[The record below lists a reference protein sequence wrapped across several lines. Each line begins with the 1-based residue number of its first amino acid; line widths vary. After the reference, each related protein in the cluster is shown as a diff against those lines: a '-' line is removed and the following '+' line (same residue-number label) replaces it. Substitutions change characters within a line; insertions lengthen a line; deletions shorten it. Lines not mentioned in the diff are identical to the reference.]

1 MESALLASTDDVVD
15 FDSEDEALPLE
26 SFELA
31 LAEELAEDESPG
43 KELPGLSLLQPAKIK
58 LANAKDENS
67 MTRFVFFFINP
78 LFNE

>member
-1 MESALLASTDDVVD
+1 LIASTL
-15 FDSEDEALPLE
+15 FWATEELDELDELDELE
-26 SFELA
+26 EAVEL